1 MSRQEIPGF
10 TMDIWVILS
19 RDAKAGVS
27 LEPWQEETLFHSPE
41 EAQEAARHVRIRI
54 PNPVEVR
61 RAKLVVE

>member
-10 TMDIWVILS
+10 TMDIRVILS

-27 LEPWQEETLFHSPE
+27 LGPWQGETLFHSPE
-41 EAQEAARHVRIRI
+41 EAQEAARHVRIR
-54 PNPVEVR
+54 NSNSDEVH